1 MNVFATLKQS
11 SSEVNSC
18 QALFLLTEHRVV
30 ISYPLSTG

>member
-11 SSEVNSC
+11 SSEANSC